1 MYKRQVQGS
10 VEAVKASLEKI
21 SNDEVR
27 VRVIHGAVGA
37 INESDVMLAATSN
50 AIIVGFNVRPDAAAR
65 DSAARN
71 HVDMRMYRVIY
82 DAIDEIEAAMKGML
96 APKFREAI
104 IGHAEIRQTYKVSSV
119 GTVAGCYVTDG
130 KIQRA
135 CDVRIV
141 RDGIVVHEGH
151 LASLQRFKDSV
162 KEVAQG
168 YECGLSFEKYNDIKV
183 GDIVEAYVME
193 QIEQ

>member
-1 MYKRQVQGS
+1 MPPQTHY
-10 VEAVKASLEKI
+10 
-21 SNDEVR
+21 
-27 VRVIHGAVGA
+27 
-37 INESDVMLAATSN
+37 
-50 AIIVGFNVRPDAAAR
+50 
-65 DSAARN
+65 
-71 HVDMRMYRVIY
+71 
-82 DAIDEIEAAMKGML
+82 
-96 APKFREAI
+96 
-104 IGHAEIRQTYKVSSV
+104 IGHAEIRQTYIVSSV

-183 GDIVEAYVME
+183 GDIVEALLEDQEHQVAKEERETPTTDSMPPLLR
-193 QIEQ
+193 QAIELFDHQGAEPAFLFGLELIICGLEKQLKCESGS